1 MAITGSPLS
10 VSQLVNLLQETIEDN
25 FMQVVVAGEI
35 SNLSSPASGHLYL
48 TLKDS
53 TAQIRA
59 VMFRGSARLLKFRP
73 EGGQQVLCRGR
84 MTVYKQ
90 RGDMQFMVEALEVVG
105 SGSLQVAFDQLK
117 EKLSAEGL
125 FSSDQKRPLPKF
137 PNTVGVV
144 SSGSGAAL
152 HDMLQVFRR
161 NAAGVRVILKPVRV
175 QGEQAARE
183 IVEAIDDLNSHGAA
197 EVLIVGRGGGSLE
210 DLWSFNEE
218 IVARAIAASKIP
230 IISAVGH
237 EVDVTIAD
245 YVADYRA
252 ATPTSAAEHIVRS
265 RLDLESH
272 LDQVRLRLATQMST
286 RLNLLRERVDGLRH
300 RLISPTMQLAL
311 WRQRLQE
318 SSTRLQRAVVLSQQR
333 RCDGLTALAGRLDVL
348 SPLRTLQ
355 RGYAIVQRDKDGSSV
370 SNASALASNE
380 RLKLRF
386 ASGWARVRVEE
397 VKP

>member
-1 MAITGSPLS
+1 M
-10 VSQLVNLLQETIEDN
+10 
-25 FMQVVVAGEI
+25 
-35 SNLSSPASGHLYL
+35 
-48 TLKDS
+48 
-53 TAQIRA
+53 
-59 VMFRGSARLLKFRP
+59 
-73 EGGQQVLCRGR
+73 
-84 MTVYKQ
+84 
-90 RGDMQFMVEALEVVG
+90 
-105 SGSLQVAFDQLK
+105 
-117 EKLSAEGL
+117 
-125 FSSDQKRPLPKF
+125 
-137 PNTVGVV
+137 
-144 SSGSGAAL
+144 
-152 HDMLQVFRR
+152 
-161 NAAGVRVILKPVRV
+161 
-175 QGEQAARE
+175 
-183 IVEAIDDLNSHGAA
+183 
-197 EVLIVGRGGGSLE
+197 
-210 DLWSFNEE
+210 
-218 IVARAIAASKIP
+218 
-230 IISAVGH
+230 
-237 EVDVTIAD
+237 TIAD

-370 SNASALASNE
+370 INASALASNE